1 MRFVAISDT
10 HGKHNFELPEGDV
23 LLHAGDVSSRGLKT
37 EIQRFMDW
45 FAGLDYAYKIFIAGN
60 HDFFFE
66 EASAD
71 DIRAMIPPELIYLN
85 DSGVKIAGIHIW
97 GSPIQPWFYD
107 WAFNRQRGP
116 AIQKHWDLIPANSDI
131 VITHGPVF
139 GIHDRT
145 ISGLPVGCEDLLP
158 VIQRIKPKVHLCGH
172 IHEAYGSRQVGETQY
187 LNASILDVR
196 YTIANPPIVFDVDAI
211 T

>member
-10 HGKHNFELPEGDV
+10 HGKHQFDLPPGDV
-23 LLHAGDVSSRGLKT
+23 ILHAGDVSSRGLKA
-37 EIQRFMDW
+37 EVEGFLDW
-45 FAGLDYAYKIFIAGN
+45 FSSLDFAYKIFIAGN

-66 EASAD
+66 NASQSEIQAL
-71 DIRAMIPPELIYLN
+71 IPDNLIYLN
-85 DSGVKIAGIHIW
+85 DSGVEIDGIKIW

-116 AIQKHWDLIPANSDI
+116 AIQKHWDLIPEDSDI

-145 ISGLPVGCEDLLP
+145 ASGQLVGCEDLLP
-158 VIQRIKPKVHLCGH
+158 VIQRIAPKVHLCGH
-172 IHEAYGSRQVGETQY
+172 IHEAYGTKQVGETLY
-187 LNASILDVR
+187 INASILDLR
-196 YTIANPPIVFDVDAI
+196 YTIAHDPVVFDV
-211 T
+211 

>member
-37 EIQRFMDW
+37 EIQRFLDW
-45 FAGLDYAYKIFIAGN
+45 FAGLDYTYKIFIAGN

-71 DIRAMIPPELIYLN
+71 DIQAMIPPELIYLN
-85 DSGVKIAGIHIW
+85 DSGVEIAGIHIW

-145 ISGLPVGCEDLLP
+145 VSGLPVGCEDLLP

-172 IHEAYGSRQVGETQY
+172 IHEAYGSRQVGETLY

>member
-37 EIQRFMDW
+37 EIQRFLDW
-45 FAGLDYAYKIFIAGN
+45 FAGLDYTYKIFIAGN

-71 DIRAMIPPELIYLN
+71 DIQAMIPPEIIYLN
-85 DSGVKIAGIHIW
+85 DSGVEIAGIHIW

-145 ISGLPVGCEDLLP
+145 VSGLPVGCEGLLP

-172 IHEAYGSRQVGETQY
+172 IHEAYGSRQVGETLY

>member
-10 HGKHNFELPEGDV
+10 HDKHQFDLPPGDV
-23 LLHAGDVSSRGLKT
+23 ILHAGDVSSRGLKA
-37 EIQRFMDW
+37 EVERFLDW
-45 FAGLDYAYKIFIAGN
+45 FSGLDYAYKIFIAGN

-66 EASAD
+66 NAPASEIQAL
-71 DIRAMIPPELIYLN
+71 IPDNLIYLN
-85 DSGVKIAGIHIW
+85 DSGVEIEGIKIW

-116 AIQKHWDLIPANSDI
+116 AIQKHWDLIPEDSDI

-145 ISGLPVGCEDLLP
+145 ASGQLVGCEDLLP
-158 VIQRIKPKVHLCGH
+158 VIQRIAPKVHLCGH
-172 IHEAYGSRQVGETQY
+172 IHEAYGTRQVGETLY
-187 LNASILDVR
+187 INASILDLR
-196 YTIANPPIVFDVDAI
+196 YTIAHDPVVFDV
-211 T
+211 

>member
-37 EIQRFMDW
+37 EIQRFLDW
-45 FAGLDYAYKIFIAGN
+45 FAGLDYTYKIFIAGN

-71 DIRAMIPPELIYLN
+71 DIQAMIPPELIYLN
-85 DSGVKIAGIHIW
+85 DSGVEIAGIHIW

-131 VITHGPVF
+131 IITHGPVF

-145 ISGLPVGCEDLLP
+145 VSGLPVGCEDLLP

-172 IHEAYGSRQVGETQY
+172 IHEAYGSRQVGETLY

>member
-37 EIQRFMDW
+37 EIQRFLDW
-45 FAGLDYAYKIFIAGN
+45 FAGLDYTYKIFIAGN

-71 DIRAMIPPELIYLN
+71 DIQAMIPPELIYLN
-85 DSGVKIAGIHIW
+85 DSGVEIAGIHIW

-145 ISGLPVGCEDLLP
+145 VSGLPVGCEGLLP

-172 IHEAYGSRQVGETQY
+172 IHEAYGSRQVGETLY

>member
-10 HGKHNFELPEGDV
+10 HGKHQFDLPSGDV
-23 LLHAGDVSSRGLKT
+23 ILHAGDVSSRGLKT
-37 EIQRFMDW
+37 EIERFLDW
-45 FAGLDYAYKIFIAGN
+45 FSNLNYAYKIFIAGN

-66 EASAD
+66 NAPQSEIQAL
-71 DIRAMIPPELIYLN
+71 IPDNVIYLN
-85 DSGVKIAGIHIW
+85 DSGVEIEGIKIW

-116 AIQKHWDLIPANSDI
+116 AIQKHWDLIPEDSDI

-145 ISGLPVGCEDLLP
+145 MSGELVGCEDLLP
-158 VIQRIKPKVHLCGH
+158 VIQRIAPKVHLCGH
-172 IHEAYGSRQVGETQY
+172 IHEAYGTKQVGETLY
-187 LNASILDVR
+187 INASILDLR
-196 YTIANPPIVFDVDAI
+196 YTIAHDPVVFDV
-211 T
+211 

>member
-37 EIQRFMDW
+37 EVQRFLDW
-45 FAGLDYAYKIFIAGN
+45 FSSLDYAYKIFIAGN

-66 EASAD
+66 EASTAE
-71 DIRAMIPPELIYLN
+71 IQAMIPPELIYLN
-85 DSGVKIAGIHIW
+85 DSGVEIAGIHIW

-116 AIQKHWDLIPANSDI
+116 AIQKHWDLIPSNSDI

-139 GIHDRT
+139 GIHDHT
-145 ISGLPVGCEDLLP
+145 VSGLPVGCEDLLP
-158 VIQRIKPKVHLCGH
+158 VIQRIEPKVHLCGH
-172 IHEAYGSRQVGETQY
+172 IHEAYGSRQVGETLY

-196 YTIANPPIVFDVDAI
+196 YTIANPPIVFDVDGI

>member
-1 MRFVAISDT
+1 MRFVSISDT

-37 EIQRFMDW
+37 EIQRFLDW
-45 FAGLDYAYKIFIAGN
+45 FAGLDYTYKIFIAGN

-71 DIRAMIPPELIYLN
+71 DIQAMIPPEIIYLN
-85 DSGVKIAGIHIW
+85 DSGVEIAGIHIW

-131 VITHGPVF
+131 IITHGPVF

-145 ISGLPVGCEDLLP
+145 VSGLPVGCEDLLP

-172 IHEAYGSRQVGETQY
+172 IHEAYGSRQVGETLY

>member
-10 HGKHNFELPEGDV
+10 HGKHQFDLPAGDV
-23 LLHAGDVSSRGLKT
+23 ILHAGDVSSRGLKA
-37 EIQRFMDW
+37 EVEHFLDW
-45 FAGLDYAYKIFIAGN
+45 FSSLDYAYKIFIAGN

-66 EASAD
+66 KAPQAEIQAL
-71 DIRAMIPPELIYLN
+71 IPDNLIYLN
-85 DSGVKIAGIHIW
+85 DSGVEVEGIKIW

-116 AIQKHWDLIPANSDI
+116 AIQKHWNLIPEDSDI

-145 ISGLPVGCEDLLP
+145 VSGQLVGCEDLLP
-158 VIQRIKPKVHLCGH
+158 VIQRIAPKVHLCGH
-172 IHEAYGSRQVGETQY
+172 IHEAYGTKQVGETLY
-187 LNASILDVR
+187 INASILDLR
-196 YTIANPPIVFDVDAI
+196 YTIAHDPVVFDV
-211 T
+211 